1 MSRKGGATGA
11 SLVRLRG
18 PAVAGIA
25 RLACRLGVALAAL
38 PLQTQAAPAD
48 ASRATDQ
55 TQPKNVCAEMSSR
68 AWPVGLTSRRARIAE
83 LQRLRSFCLDDSAFL
98 AVLGALLLEDGD
110 AEQALMW
117 LERSVMLDPDSLG
130 ARVDLALALSAVGQP
145 GALKE
150 LAEQLRHRSDMP
162 AALRERLYPAD
173 RPSVFALPPVRLGHA
188 LRPEWGF
195 QGEISLLTGHEGN
208 LDRSPRLNELT
219 LTLPDG
225 PLTLPVE
232 SQPRSGLATI
242 AAAALELA
250 YSPQPALVLRSGF
263 ILGARSAPSRH
274 STDWRQWQ
282 WIANASYSF
291 NGVRVYGDYG
301 IAGVGGPLGE
311 PYLLRRLAAGLE
323 SRLDDCRARI
333 SYEVEDRQQSVTTTL
348 DSRAD
353 AWIGAMQCPTVVVNE
368 WNWLL
373 DLRVGRDKPES
384 ESRPGGMQRSEGA
397 GLRLAGPVAR
407 RLQLE
412 ISWRSSRA
420 RDALGYSP
428 LLENNAARR
437 ISLHQ
442 LTVELS
448 APVYRGTDQRID
460 AVLKW
465 QGARQSSNLPLFQY
479 RANSTYGG
487 LRWIW

>member
-1 MSRKGGATGA
+1 M
-11 SLVRLRG
+11 L
-18 PAVAGIA
+18 AVA
-25 RLACRLGVALAAL
+25 LVTL
-38 PLQTQAAPAD
+38 PAQTHAAPAD
-48 ASRATDQ
+48 ASKAVEQ
-55 TQPKNVCAEMSSR
+55 GPSGNVCVEMANL
-68 AWPVGLTSRRARIAE
+68 AWPVGLTSRRTRIAE
-83 LQRLRSFCLDDSAFL
+83 LQRVRSYCLDDAAFL
-98 AVLGALLLEDGD
+98 AVLGALLLDEGD
-110 AEQALMW
+110 VEQAMMW
-117 LERSVMLDPDSLG
+117 LERSVMLDPDRLG
-130 ARVDLALALSAVGQP
+130 ARVDLALALSAAGQP
-145 GALKE
+145 AALKE
-150 LAEQLRHRSDMP
+150 LAEQLRNRSDMP
-162 AALRERLYPAD
+162 AALRDRLYPAE

-195 QGEISLLTGHEGN
+195 QSEVSLLTGHEGN

-242 AAAALELA
+242 AAAAMEVA

-274 STDWRQWQ
+274 STDWQQWQ
-282 WIANASYSF
+282 WIANASYGS
-291 NGVRVYGDYG
+291 NGVRVYADYG

-311 PYLLRRLAAGLE
+311 PYLLRRIAAGLE
-323 SRLDDCRARI
+323 SRVDECRARL
-333 SYEVEDRQQSVTTTL
+333 SYEVEDRQQSVSNSL

-353 AWIGAMQCPTVVVNE
+353 AWIGALQCPTFVARD

-384 ESRPGGMQRSEGA
+384 EARPGGKQRSEGA
-397 GLRLAGPVAR
+397 GIRLAGSVAGR
-407 RLQLE
+407 AQLE
-412 ISWRSSRA
+412 ISWRSSWA

-428 LLENNAARR
+428 LLENNAPRR

-442 LTVELS
+442 VSVELS

-465 QGARQSSNLPLFQY
+465 QGARQGSNLPLFQY
-479 RANSTYGG
+479 KANSTYGG
-487 LRWIW
+487 LRWMW